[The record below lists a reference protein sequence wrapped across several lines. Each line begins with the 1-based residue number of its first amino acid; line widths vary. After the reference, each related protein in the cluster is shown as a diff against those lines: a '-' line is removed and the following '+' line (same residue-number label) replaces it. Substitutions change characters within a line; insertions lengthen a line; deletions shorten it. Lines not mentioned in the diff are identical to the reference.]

1 VADTFKSI
9 ADEMKINVLYLPAWI
24 EASSI
29 ANREWCVV
37 CTTACRNVNCTNWH
51 TTNRSLY
58 DPFETEQKQ
67 LLRHRPIQTQIR
79 QNKMGTSCYSGT
91 SKYFTM
97 SSILKCFTGILLVFY
112 QFYFLGSTHFQAR
125 IFASNFSNKIQTQT
139 QIQTQADI

>member
-9 ADEMKINVLYLPAWI
+9 ADEMKIDVLYLPARI

-91 SKYFTM
+91 S
-97 SSILKCFTGILLVFY
+97 ILKCFTGVLLVFY